1 MTDNILSAKNL
12 AIAYNGGQTPVFEGL
27 SFDIAFGE
35 TLGICGKSGCGK
47 SSIALAITKMLSY
60 SGGIATGEIQYD
72 GRNLLSISERE
83 MQMIRWREIAM
94 VPQSS
99 MNALNPI
106 YRIQKT
112 LEETIKAH
120 SDEKFS
126 RVDLQTR
133 CRELMEM
140 VALGER
146 ELHSYPHELSGGM
159 RQRVSIALAL
169 ALSPKLLILD
179 EATTGLDVL
188 VEADILHTIRKIKR
202 AMNISLIF
210 ITHDLRLQQAFCDRR
225 LEL

>member
-12 AIAYNGGQTPVFEGL
+12 TIAYDGKAPVLSGL
-27 SFDIAFGE
+27 TFDIARGE

-47 SSIALAITKMLSY
+47 SSIALAVTRMLSY
-60 SGGIATGEIQYD
+60 SGGVAAGEILYGGKD
-72 GRNLLSISERE
+72 LLSIPEKDMR
-83 MQMIRWREIAM
+83 QIRWREIAM

-99 MNALNPI
+99 MNALNPV

-112 LEETIKAH
+112 LVETIKAH
-120 SDEKFS
+120 SGKLERSFLKN
-126 RVDLQTR
+126 R
-133 CRELMEM
+133 CRELMEL
-140 VALGER
+140 VQLGER
-146 ELHSYPHELSGGM
+146 ELNSYPHELSGGM
-159 RQRVSIALAL
+159 RQRVCIALAL

-188 VEADILHTIRKIKR
+188 VEADILYTIREIKR

-210 ITHDLRLQQAFCDRR
+210 ITHDLRLQRAFCDRR

>member
-12 AIAYNGGQTPVFEGL
+12 TITYDTDKPPVFSGL
-27 SFDIAFGE
+27 SFDVARGE

-47 SSIALAITKMLSY
+47 SSIALAITRMLSY
-60 SGGIATGEIQYD
+60 SGGAATGEILYAGKD
-72 GRNLLSISERE
+72 LLSISEKE
-83 MQMIRWREIAM
+83 MRQIRWREIAM

-99 MNALNPI
+99 MNALNPV

-112 LEETIKAH
+112 LEETIETH
-120 SDEKFS
+120 SGKIPRDALK
-126 RVDLQTR
+126 DR
-133 CRELMEM
+133 CRELMGL
-140 VALGER
+140 VLLGPR

-169 ALSPKLLILD
+169 ALSPRLIILD

-188 VEADILHTIRKIKR
+188 VEADILHTIRRIKR
-202 AMNISLIF
+202 DMNISLIF

>member
-1 MTDNILSAKNL
+1 MTDNILSAKEL
-12 AIAYNGGQTPVFEGL
+12 TIAYDGKAPVFSGL
-27 SFDIAFGE
+27 SFDVVRGE

-47 SSIALAITKMLSY
+47 SSIALAVTRMLSY
-60 SGGIATGEIQYD
+60 NNGIATGEILYGGKD
-72 GRNLLSISERE
+72 LLSIPEKE
-83 MQMIRWREIAM
+83 MRSIRWREIAM

-99 MNALNPI
+99 MNALNPVFKI
-106 YRIQKT
+106 KKT

-120 SDEKFS
+120 SGKLERNFLKN
-126 RVDLQTR
+126 R
-133 CRELMEM
+133 CLELMEL
-140 VALGER
+140 VHLGER

-169 ALSPKLLILD
+169 ALSPQLLILD

-188 VEADILHTIRKIKR
+188 VEANILHTIREIKR

-225 LEL
+225 FEL